1 MSVNALSI
9 PSEMKTL
16 VYVSFLDNFLVFKSF
31 LDVRQLLLFLLL
43 IVTFV
48 RNPLALRT
56 YSWDWTLGRHQ
67 YFLAGTILAGT
78 ADPSGH
84 EGGAGMAQ

>member
-1 MSVNALSI
+1 MNALSI

-16 VYVSFLDNFLVFKSF
+16 AYVSFLDNFLVFKSF

-48 RNPLALRT
+48 RIPLALRT
-56 YSWDWTLGRHQ
+56 YS
-67 YFLAGTILAGT
+67 
-78 ADPSGH
+78 
-84 EGGAGMAQ
+84 